1 MGDYSITFAR
11 SAKKELESLPSKA
24 VNQIFPKIAALGEKP
39 RPEGC
44 KKLSGEGNLWRIRV
58 GNYRVIYSIDDNLHV
73 VDVIQVRHRSDAYR

>member
-11 SAKKELESLPSKA
+11 SAKKELEYLPSKV
-24 VNQIFPKIAALGEKP
+24 VNRIFPKIEALGEKP
-39 RPEGC
+39 RPRGC